1 MLTNILTTK
10 DQGTRSQATVK
21 GLIIPRR
28 LAAQRFGLDI
38 STFAEM
44 VTLAVPDRL
53 WNVPLRP
60 FPVFVVS
67 FIV

>member
-1 MLTNILTTK
+1 M
-10 DQGTRSQATVK
+10 
-21 GLIIPRR
+21 IPRR